1 MGLTESDTPS
11 PGPGEVQVDGCPSEN
26 CDFHVSDERGAATIM
41 TAHGPREQ
49 SRMGG
54 SCPVNEH
61 HASVETCVEMSGS
74 CHQWRGL
81 VGELVTPTDLR
92 RDIPLSRKH
101 PEMFVRAGLDLH
113 PSTCVRAE
121 KRR

>member
-1 MGLTESDTPS
+1 VGLTESDTPS

-81 VGELVTPTDLR
+81 VGEGGDTHRPEKRHPT
-92 RDIPLSRKH
+92 ISETSRNVC
-101 PEMFVRAGLDLH
+101 ESRAGSASQYL
-113 PSTCVRAE
+113 C
-121 KRR
+121 